1 LKFNTATPGR
11 DGFAMKEYIDLIYAC
26 EDHIDLAIDD
36 FLVENETFP
45 VLTKADKA
53 TCSYCE
59 NVAEYVLNKSE
70 LNKD

>member
-1 LKFNTATPGR
+1 
-11 DGFAMKEYIDLIYAC
+11 MHEYINLIYAC

-45 VLTKADKA
+45 VLSKADNG

-59 NVAEYVLNKSE
+59 NAAVYVLNKSE
-70 LNKD
+70 YK

>member
-1 LKFNTATPGR
+1 
-11 DGFAMKEYIDLIYAC
+11 MKEYIELIYAC

-45 VLTKADKA
+45 VLTKAERG

-59 NVAEYVLNKSE
+59 NAAEYVLNKSE
-70 LNKD
+70 LNTN

>member
-1 LKFNTATPGR
+1 
-11 DGFAMKEYIDLIYAC
+11 MKDYIELIYAC

-45 VLTKADKA
+45 VLIKAERG

-59 NVAEYVLNKSE
+59 NAAEYVLNKSE
-70 LNKD
+70 